1 MMKKQTKIKTEQ
13 FGLLEQVE
21 AGSGYQVPFC
31 GDRKTLALHQPGMG
45 SLGWAMSCLASIP
58 IMVLIMGCSQQPSP
72 TQSDLQQGKVVE
84 KLERIDEV
92 LQQIADKGLAPAVE
106 TVPAPTGSQPASN
119 SISNQQKEI
128 VEQLGRIEEVLNQ
141 PLAAKPVVVAPSVPA
156 KPTVQSA
163 DNEEKI
169 IERLNRAEAAMQQ
182 LVLADRLERIDQAL
196 RQSLNPPQATAPAL
210 PGPTPAASAPVVAAQ
225 PATTPAVAPAV
236 ASQPSPAAPVAPAVG
251 SNGYKVV
258 PVANGGIITGKI
270 QFSGKARPP
279 KTFKV
284 EKTPEVCGKE
294 DRLLHEVAIK
304 EGKLQDVVLVL
315 EGVKAGKPY
324 DSHVILGPPPG
335 EREGVPSGIADFPG
349 TDIKPLKCIF
359 GAFTGVIADNS
370 VLRFDNQDSVKHSP
384 HTYEIKG
391 RVRKSL
397 HNQDLEGNGQL
408 ELPIKF
414 KKGKVIKLE
423 CDQHPHMQ
431 NWFYRVDN
439 PYYAFSSEDGTFK
452 IDQIPPGKYKLIAW
466 HPILG
471 EQSHEVSIEAN
482 GTVDLALEFSSRK
495 RRG

>member
-1 MMKKQTKIKTEQ
+1 
-13 FGLLEQVE
+13 
-21 AGSGYQVPFC
+21 
-31 GDRKTLALHQPGMG
+31 
-45 SLGWAMSCLASIP
+45 
-58 IMVLIMGCSQQPSP
+58 
-72 TQSDLQQGKVVE
+72 
-84 KLERIDEV
+84 
-92 LQQIADKGLAPAVE
+92 
-106 TVPAPTGSQPASN
+106 
-119 SISNQQKEI
+119 
-128 VEQLGRIEEVLNQ
+128 
-141 PLAAKPVVVAPSVPA
+141 
-156 KPTVQSA
+156 
-163 DNEEKI
+163 
-169 IERLNRAEAAMQQ
+169 MQQ

-196 RQSLNPPQATAPAL
+196 RQSLNPPQVAAPAL
-210 PGPTPAASAPVVAAQ
+210 PGTTPATSAPVVASQ
-225 PATTPAVAPAV
+225 PATTPAVAPTV
-236 ASQPSPAAPVAPAVG
+236 ASRPSPAAPVAPAVG

-315 EGVKAGKPY
+315 EGVKEGKPY

-370 VLRFDNQDSVKHSP
+370 VLRFDNQDPVKHSP

-414 KKGKVIKLE
+414 KKGKIIKLE

>member
-1 MMKKQTKIKTEQ
+1 MKKQKELKTEQ
-13 FGLLEQVE
+13 FGLLKQAEGAPDSQVDYC
-21 AGSGYQVPFC
+21 GSLE
-31 GDRKTLALHQPGMG
+31 TLTQPRIGTR
-45 SLGWAMSCLASIP
+45 SLGWAMSWLASIP

-72 TQSDLQQGKVVE
+72 SQSDLQQRKVVK

-92 LQQIADKGLAPAVE
+92 LQVIADKESSPAVE
-106 TVPAPTGSQPASN
+106 TISAPTGSQPAST

-128 VEQLGRIEEVLNQ
+128 IQQLGRIEEVLNQ
-141 PLAAKPVVVAPSVPA
+141 PLVGKPLVVAPSVPA
-156 KPTVQSA
+156 KPTAQSA
-163 DNEEKI
+163 DNEDKI
-169 IERLNRAEAAMQQ
+169 IDRLNRAEAAMQQ

-196 RQSLNPPQATAPAL
+196 RQSLNPPQVAAPAL
-210 PGPTPAASAPVVAAQ
+210 PGTTPATSAPVVASQ
-225 PATTPAVAPAV
+225 PATTPAVAPTV
-236 ASQPSPAAPVAPAVG
+236 ASRPSPAAPVAPAVG

-315 EGVKAGKPY
+315 EGVKEGKPY

-370 VLRFDNQDSVKHSP
+370 VLRFDNQDPVKHSP

-414 KKGKVIKLE
+414 KKGKIIKLE

>member
-1 MMKKQTKIKTEQ
+1 MMKKQTKNKTEQ
-13 FGLLEQVE
+13 FGLLKQAEVAPGCQVH
-21 AGSGYQVPFC
+21 FC
-31 GDRKTLALHQPGMG
+31 GSRETLTRRRIGTG

-58 IMVLIMGCSQQPSP
+58 IVVLIMGCSQQSSPS
-72 TQSDLQQGKVVE
+72 QSDLQQRKVVE
-84 KLERIDEV
+84 KLERIDEA
-92 LQQIADKGLAPAVE
+92 LQHIADKGLSPAVE
-106 TVPAPTGSQPASN
+106 TVPAPTGSQPAST

-128 VEQLGRIEEVLNQ
+128 IEQLGRIEEVLNQ
-141 PLAAKPVVVAPSVPA
+141 PLAAKQVAVAPSVPA

-258 PVANGGIITGKI
+258 PVVNGGIITGKI

-315 EGVKAGKPY
+315 EGVKEGKPY

-335 EREGVPSGIADFPG
+335 GREGVPSGIADFPG

>member
-1 MMKKQTKIKTEQ
+1 MKKQIEIKTEQ
-13 FGLLEQVE
+13 FGLLKQAEVAPGCQVH
-21 AGSGYQVPFC
+21 FC
-31 GDRKTLALHQPGMG
+31 GSRETLTRRRIGTG

-58 IMVLIMGCSQQPSP
+58 IVVLIMGCSQQSSPS
-72 TQSDLQQGKVVE
+72 QSDLQQRNVVK

-92 LQQIADKGLAPAVE
+92 LQVIADKGLSPAVE
-106 TVPAPTGSQPASN
+106 TASAPAGSQPASTP
-119 SISNQQKEI
+119 ISNQQRAI
-128 VEQLGRIEEVLNQ
+128 IEQLGRIEEVLNQ
-141 PLAAKPVVVAPSVPA
+141 PMVAPPVPA

-163 DNEEKI
+163 DNEDKI
-169 IERLNRAEAAMQQ
+169 IDRLNRAEAAMQQ

-370 VLRFDNQDSVKHSP
+370 VLRFDNQDPVKHSP

-414 KKGKVIKLE
+414 KKGKIIKLE